1 MAKRNAPS
9 RIMSESPAGIPN
21 AREGGV
27 KANPGES
34 RLLPATETPWNDLA
48 STGETPPDNNQ
59 VVEETPP
66 DEGKEEQIRALLN
79 RQFKEEPEEKP
90 PAATPAAAAPAVPA
104 DEKPPAAAPP
114 ATRKDILGALASEKA
129 RLKLEGQLRDE
140 RAKRTAAEQA
150 VADPIAAARA
160 RGMTTEQILDLALGE
175 KPAPPAHVAPPATE
189 ADKRLTRLEQERA
202 QEKRTAALGVVD
214 ALTKDLDIPVVRA
227 TQRVTVTDGQGGSVV
242 MSGKELVLETAK
254 RLWED
259 DGSPDGQ
266 NHLYV
271 AKAAQAVEAQ
281 LIEDQKD
288 AFEAYAAKRGA
299 PAGGAPAADPAP
311 TPKPKADAPP
321 ALGRRTGGAGVQPAA
336 AVKLP
341 DDEDERHTA
350 IKARFG
356 WR

>member
-9 RIMSESPAGIPN
+9 RIMSEAPAGIPN

-79 RQFKEEPEEKP
+79 RQFKEPEEKP
-90 PAATPAAAAPAVPA
+90 AAPAAAAPAAPA
-104 DEKPPAAAPP
+104 EVKPPAPAAAP

-129 RLKLEGQLRDE
+129 RLKLEGELRDE
-140 RAKRTAAEQA
+140 RAKRTKAEQA

-175 KPAPPAHVAPPATE
+175 KPAPAPATPAPATE

-299 PAGGAPAADPAP
+299 PAGGAPEVK
-311 TPKPKADAPP
+311 PKPEAPP
-321 ALGRRTGGAGVQPAA
+321 ALGRRTGGAGAQPAA
-336 AVKLP
+336 AIKLP
-341 DDEDERHTA
+341 EDEDERHTA